1 MNTQC
6 GWDKKILGKSS
17 STHRGHSH
25 KELMKCLYRSNVE
38 LFRANQIIQE
48 QDRSYKDLQ
57 VELAKYIVK
66 EQTDKENTGLMDV
79 KEEINVVDAPPLNIG
94 KDKTKNDKELA
105 KDLLEAESVID
116 IGKSS

>member
-17 STHRGHSH
+17 SIHRGHSH
-25 KELMKCLYRSNVE
+25 KELMKCLYKSNVE
-38 LFRANQIIQE
+38 LFRANQVIQE

-57 VELAKYIVK
+57 AELAKYIVK

-79 KEEINVVDAPPLNIG
+79 KEVINVVDAPPLNIG

-105 KDLLEAESVID
+105 KDLLEVESVID
-116 IGKSS
+116 SGKS

>member
-17 STHRGHSH
+17 GTHRGHSH

-57 VELAKYIVK
+57 AELAKYIVK

-79 KEEINVVDAPPLNIG
+79 KEVPIDFNTIEDE
-94 KDKTKNDKELA
+94 KKLA
-105 KDLLEAESVID
+105 SDLLEVESVID
-116 IGKSS
+116 SGNPHK

>member
-38 LFRANQIIQE
+38 LFRANQVIQE

-57 VELAKYIVK
+57 AELAKFLVK
-66 EQTDKENTGLMDV
+66 EQMDKEDTGLMDV
-79 KEEINVVDAPPLNIG
+79 KEPPIDIVNTINDE
-94 KDKTKNDKELA
+94 KRLA
-105 KDLLEAESVID
+105 GILLEAESFID
-116 IGKSS
+116 STKPSK